1 MKQLD
6 LLALCNN
13 QEQDRLKE
21 LLHNRYDTNLI
32 IYNESEQNQFINY
45 LNNNNVDLIL
55 IENSIKNKLN
65 ILNKYQ
71 NKEKYNKT
79 IVVDDYNLLCYKYL
93 DNYLFNIFQSGY
105 NKDLLYICLD
115 TIRKLNHY
123 YNIPLYQKINII
135 LDKTNLPNN
144 KLGYIYIKKA
154 IYEAFNNPLLLK
166 NFKKHLYPLLSK
178 KYHKSICS
186 IERAMRY
193 SIYKAMD
200 NTNDEYNNKL
210 FSKYMTY
217 DKTIPT
223 TQEFILTIVNNL
235 LSEYGKIS

>member
-1 MKQLD
+1 M
-6 LLALCNN
+6 
-13 QEQDRLKE
+13 
-21 LLHNRYDTNLI
+21 
-32 IYNESEQNQFINY
+32 
-45 LNNNNVDLIL
+45 
-55 IENSIKNKLN
+55 N

-123 YNIPLYQKINII
+123 
-135 LDKTNLPNN
+135 
-144 KLGYIYIKKA
+144 
-154 IYEAFNNPLLLK
+154 NNPLLLK

-178 KYHKSICS
+178 KYNKSICS

>member
-71 NKEKYNKT
+71 NKENYNKT

-93 DNYLFNIFQSGY
+93 DDYLFNIFQSGY
-105 NKDLLYICLD
+105 NKDLLYTSLD
-115 TIRKLNHY
+115 TIQKLNHY
-123 YNIPLYQKINII
+123 YNIPLYQQINTI

-144 KLGYIYIKKA
+144 KKGYIYIKKA
-154 IYEAFNNPLLLK
+154 IYELFNNPSLVQ
-166 NFKKHLYPLLSK
+166 NFDRKLYPLLSK
-178 KYHKSICS
+178 TYHKSTYS

-193 SIYKAMD
+193 SINKAM
-200 NTNDEYNNKL
+200 NSNNEYNNKL
-210 FSKYMTY
+210 FSKYITY
-217 DKTIPT
+217 DKTTPT
-223 TQEFILTIVNNL
+223 TQEFILTIVDNL
-235 LSEYGKIS
+235 LNEYGKVS